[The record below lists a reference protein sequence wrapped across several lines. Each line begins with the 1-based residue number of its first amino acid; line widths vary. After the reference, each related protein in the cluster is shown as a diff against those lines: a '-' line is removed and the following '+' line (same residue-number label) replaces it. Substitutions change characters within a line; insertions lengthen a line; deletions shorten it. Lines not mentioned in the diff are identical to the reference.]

1 MGDPTGPIDR
11 DEEDGDAIN
20 VPTTCT
26 ACGQPAAAISAIGEQ
41 VWSQKTG

>member
-26 ACGQPAAAISAIGEQ
+26 ACDRDWPCPTVTAINEALGEE
-41 VWSQKTG
+41 